1 MADVWRGP
9 IKQVDDVTFEIPKD
23 YKPGMRV
30 PGIIFATKGLM
41 QSIVQDRAPEQVANV
56 AHLPGIQ
63 KASFAMPDIHWGYGF
78 PIGGVAAMD
87 EKDGVISPGGVGYDI
102 NCGVRLLRT
111 NLKKEEAIPY
121 LDKLL
126 DALFVNIPSGVGSK
140 GKLRVSER
148 DLEDVMV
155 EGAKWAV
162 KRGFGTEEDLKR
174 TESYGAMPGADPG
187 PVSKRA
193 RQRGMPQLGTLG
205 SGNHFLELQVVEKI
219 FDEEAAK
226 KMGLFVGQVCV
237 MIHCGSRGFG
247 HQIADDY
254 IRVMMNAMRKYGI
267 NLPDRQLACAPIY
280 SKEAK
285 DYIKAMTSAANFA
298 WCNRQMIAHWVRESF
313 EKVFG
318 KNAQELGIEMIYD
331 VAHNIAKREKH
342 VINGQEK
349 WVWVHRKGATRAFP
363 PGHPE
368 IPEVYRDIGQP
379 VLIPGS
385 MGTGS
390 YILVGTREAMKKS
403 FGSTCHGAGRVLSR
417 KAAIR
422 ASRGRDIKG
431 ELLKIGVK
439 IRAASRDTMEEE
451 IPDAYKDLDVVVDV
465 VHRAGISKKVARL
478 RPFGVVKG

>member
-1 MADVWRGP
+1 MSEVWKGP
-9 IKQVDDVTFEIPKD
+9 LNQIDDVTFEIPKN

-30 PGIIFATKGLM
+30 PGIIFATKKLM
-41 QSIVQDRAPEQVANV
+41 ESIVQDKAPEQVANV
-56 AHLPGIQ
+56 AHLPGIL
-63 KASFAMPDIHWGYGF
+63 KASLAMPDIHWGYGF

-87 EKDGVISPGGVGYDI
+87 ENEGVISPGGVGYDI
-102 NCGVRLLRT
+102 NCGVRVLRT
-111 NLKKEEAIPY
+111 NLKKEEVEPY

-126 DALFVNIPSGVGSK
+126 DTLFINVPSGVGAK

-155 EGAKWAV
+155 MGAKWAV
-162 KRGFGTEEDLKR
+162 KKGFGTEEDLKR
-174 TESYGAMPGADPG
+174 TESYGAMPGADPS
-187 PVSKRA
+187 PVSKKA
-193 RQRGMPQLGTLG
+193 RERGMPQLGTLG

-219 FDEEAAK
+219 FDEESAK
-226 KMGLFVGQVCV
+226 KMGLFLGQVCL

-247 HQIADDY
+247 HQIADDF
-254 IRVMMNAMRKYGI
+254 IKIMLNAMRKYNI
-267 NLPDRQLACAPIY
+267 DLPDKQLACAPIN

-285 DYIKAMTSAANFA
+285 DYIKAMTAAANFA

-318 KNAQELGIEMIYD
+318 KSSEELGIYMVYD

-342 VINGQEK
+342 VINGKER

-363 PGHPE
+363 PHHPE
-368 IPEVYRDIGQP
+368 IPEIYKEIGQP

-390 YILVGTREAMKKS
+390 YILVGTKTAMEKS

-417 KAAIR
+417 AAAVR
-422 ASRGRDIKG
+422 ASKGRNIEA

-451 IPDAYKDLDVVVDV
+451 IPDAYKDLDIVVDV
-465 VHRAGISKKVARL
+465 VDRAGISKKVARL
-478 RPFGVVKG
+478 KPFGVVKG

>member
-1 MADVWRGP
+1 MADAWKGP
-9 IKQVDDVTFEIPKD
+9 LKQIDDVTWEIPKD

-30 PGIIFATKGLM
+30 PGIIFATKRLM

-87 EKDGVISPGGVGYDI
+87 EKEGVISPGGVGYDI
-102 NCGVRLLRT
+102 NCGVRVLRT
-111 NLKKEEAIPY
+111 NLKKEEVDKY
-121 LDKLL
+121 VDKLL
-126 DALFVNIPSGVGSK
+126 DALFVNVPSGVGSK

-174 TESYGAMPGADPG
+174 TESYGAMPGADPN

-254 IRVMMNAMRKYGI
+254 IRVMMNAMREYGI

-451 IPDAYKDLDVVVDV
+451 IPDAYKDLDIVVDI
-465 VHRAGISKKVARL
+465 VHRAGISRKVARL
-478 RPFGVVKG
+478 KPFGVVKG

>member
-1 MADVWRGP
+1 MSR
-9 IKQVDDVTFEIPKD
+9 I
-23 YKPGMRV
+23 RH
-30 PGIIFATKGLM
+30 L
-41 QSIVQDRAPEQVANV
+41 N
-56 AHLPGIQ
+56 LPGIEE
-63 KASFAMPDIHWGYGF
+63 ASLAMPDIHWGYGF

-87 EKDGVISPGGVGYDI
+87 EKEGVISPGGVGYDI
-102 NCGVRLLRT
+102 NCGVRVLKT
-111 NLKKEEAIPY
+111 NLKKEEVDKY

-126 DALFVNIPSGVGSK
+126 DDLFVNVPSGVGAK
-140 GKLRVSER
+140 GKIRVSER

-155 EGAKWAV
+155 QGARWAV
-162 KRGFGTEEDLKR
+162 KKGFGTEEDLKR
-174 TESYGAMPGADPG
+174 TESYGAMEGADPA
-187 PVSKRA
+187 PVSNRA
-193 RQRGMPQLGTLG
+193 RERGMPQLGTLG

-226 KMGLFVGQVCV
+226 KMGLFLGQVCI

-254 IRVMMNAMRKYGI
+254 IRVMMNAMRKYEI
-267 NLPDRQLACAPIY
+267 NLPDKQLACAPIH

-285 DYIKAMTSAANFA
+285 DYIKAMISAANFA

-318 KNAQELGIEMIYD
+318 KKAYELGIEMIYD

-342 VINGQEK
+342 FIKGKEK

-390 YILVGTREAMKKS
+390 YILVGTKEAMEKS

-422 ASRGRDIKG
+422 ASKGRDIKG

-451 IPDAYKDLDVVVDV
+451 IPEAYKDLDIVVDV
-465 VHRAGISKKVARL
+465 VHKAKISKKVAKL
-478 RPFGVVKG
+478 KPFGVVKG

>member
-1 MADVWRGP
+1 MADAWRGP
-9 IKQVDDVTFEIPKD
+9 LRQIDDVTWEIPRD

-30 PGIIFATKGLM
+30 PGIIFATKRLM
-41 QSIVQDRAPEQVANV
+41 DSIVQDRAPEQVANV

-102 NCGVRLLRT
+102 NCGVRVLRT
-111 NLKKEEAIPY
+111 SLKKEEVDKY

-285 DYIKAMTSAANFA
+285 GYIKAMTSAANFA

-422 ASRGRDIKG
+422 AARGRDIKG

-451 IPDAYKDLDVVVDV
+451 IPDAYKDLDIVVDV

>member
-1 MADVWRGP
+1 MADAWKGP
-9 IKQVDDVTFEIPKD
+9 LKQIDDVTWEIPKD

-30 PGIIFATKGLM
+30 PGIIFATKRLM

-87 EKDGVISPGGVGYDI
+87 EKEGVISPGGVGYDI
-102 NCGVRLLRT
+102 NCGVRVLRT
-111 NLKKEEAIPY
+111 NLKKEEVDKY
-121 LDKLL
+121 VDKLL
-126 DALFVNIPSGVGSK
+126 DALFVNVPSGVGSK

-174 TESYGAMPGADPG
+174 TESYGAMPGADPN

-451 IPDAYKDLDVVVDV
+451 IPDAYKDLDIVVDI
-465 VHRAGISKKVARL
+465 VHRAGISRKVARL
-478 RPFGVVKG
+478 KPFGVVKG

>member
-1 MADVWRGP
+1 MAEAWKGP
-9 IKQVDDVTFEIPKD
+9 LRQIDDVTWEIPKD

-30 PGIIFATKGLM
+30 PGVIFATSKLM
-41 QSIVQDRAPEQVANV
+41 DSIVQDKAPEQVANV

-63 KASFAMPDIHWGYGF
+63 KASLAMPDIHWGYGF

-87 EKDGVISPGGVGYDI
+87 EKEGVISPGGVGYDI
-102 NCGVRLLRT
+102 NCGVRVLRT
-111 NLKKEEAIPY
+111 NLKKDEVNPY

-126 DALFVNIPSGVGSK
+126 DSLFVNIPSGVGSK
-140 GKLRVSER
+140 GKLKLNER

-155 EGAKWAV
+155 NGAKWAV
-162 KRGFGTEEDLKR
+162 RKGFGKEEDLKR
-174 TESYGAMPGADPG
+174 TESYGAMEGADPAS
-187 PVSKRA
+187 VSKKA
-193 RQRGMPQLGTLG
+193 RDRGMPQLGTLG

-226 KMGLFVGQVCV
+226 KVGLFVGQVCV

-254 IRVMMNAMRKYGI
+254 IRVMMDAMRKYGI

-285 DYIKAMTSAANFA
+285 DYIKAMISAANFA
-298 WCNRQMIAHWVRESF
+298 WCNRQIITHWVRESF

-318 KNAQELGIEMIYD
+318 KNAQDLGIEMIYD
-331 VAHNIAKREKH
+331 VAHNIAKREEH
-342 VINGQEK
+342 VIDGNRK

-368 IPEVYRDIGQP
+368 VPEIYREIGQP

-390 YILVGTREAMKKS
+390 YILVGTKEAMEKS

-417 KAAIR
+417 KAAIK
-422 ASRGRDIKG
+422 AAKGRDIKG
-431 ELLKIGVK
+431 ELLRVGVK

-451 IPDAYKDLDVVVDV
+451 IPDAYKDLDIVVDV
-465 VHRAGISKKVARL
+465 VHRAGISKKVAKL
-478 RPFGVVKG
+478 KPFGVVKG

>member
-1 MADVWRGP
+1 MADAWKGP
-9 IKQVDDVTFEIPKD
+9 LKQIDDVTWEIPKD

-30 PGIIFATKGLM
+30 PGIIFATKRLM

-87 EKDGVISPGGVGYDI
+87 EKEGVISPGGVGYDI
-102 NCGVRLLRT
+102 NCGVRVLRT
-111 NLKKEEAIPY
+111 NLKKEEVDKY
-121 LDKLL
+121 VDKLL
-126 DALFVNIPSGVGSK
+126 DALFVNVPSGVGSK

-174 TESYGAMPGADPG
+174 TESYGAMPGADPN

-254 IRVMMNAMRKYGI
+254 IRVMMNAMREYGI

-451 IPDAYKDLDVVVDV
+451 IPDAYKDLDIVVDV
-465 VHRAGISKKVARL
+465 VHRAGISRKVARL